1 MGAEAVLVWHGMQ
14 AAFRCGAK
22 CCASTRPT
30 SVTNY
35 ERSRATVGLWDRD
48 EASDPETFKRNGGGC
63 CVGEPV
69 GGAMQQARVLLV
81 VQENAEM
88 LIGRA
93 GGASG
98 SASSGGPQ
106 AVEERLL
113 GEGARL
119 VREEECCFGELRVS
133 FQGREVQR
141 RCRRC
146 RGLVVLQ

>member
-1 MGAEAVLVWHGMQ
+1 
-14 AAFRCGAK
+14 
-22 CCASTRPT
+22 
-30 SVTNY
+30 
-35 ERSRATVGLWDRD
+35 
-48 EASDPETFKRNGGGC
+48 
-63 CVGEPV
+63 
-69 GGAMQQARVLLV
+69 
-81 VQENAEM
+81 M

-119 VREEECCFGELRVS
+119 VREEECCFGDLRVS
-133 FQGREVQR
+133 FQGRAVQR
-141 RCRRC
+141 GCRRC